1 MEPGRIALMLMD
13 LHGKLR
19 RATDPQV
26 RLAIEATIDR
36 LISDYEREQRA
47 ILDRL
52 SADQSP
58 QEPRAKR

>member
-1 MEPGRIALMLMD
+1 MLMD